1 MRSHQDDD
9 VMDHQLLVPGRAR
22 RKGKGKAVEGADS
35 DLELDEPFT
44 PPSEVDSDNG
54 RGVASYPPTTEE
66 EEESRRVEEVGTS
79 FIGCCFFP
87 FILCLLE
94 ACSHFRLFNTHLPKP
109 YIVAFSLRMKQ
120 TKKN

>member
-1 MRSHQDDD
+1 
-9 VMDHQLLVPGRAR
+9 MDHQLLVPGRAR

-79 FIGCCFFP
+79 FTECCFFP
-87 FILCLLE
+87 FHFM
-94 ACSHFRLFNTHLPKP
+94 SVGGVFHFRLFNTHLPKP

-120 TKKN
+120 TKKKN